1 MTEATARVV
10 DRAEAVATYKRIL
23 RTYID
28 RRPSGTRQKIALTLG
43 KHKSF
48 VSQITNPSYASP
60 VPAPHLNAIFEI
72 CHFSPEERKTF
83 LGAYAAA
90 HPRQGEGA
98 PAPSSQDL
106 RPAHPRA
113 GPRRRPAAEG
123 ARGDHPPDRQPDH
136 CPGGSALTGPAT
148 SSSPPTATASKLAR
162 PEYAKLSAP
171 PRRRSDPT
179 GNPNLL
185 NISSATMPAPATDI

>member
-1 MTEATARVV
+1 MSDAVSRPV
-10 DRAEAVATYKRIL
+10 DRAEAIANYKRIL

-83 LGAYAAA
+83 LGAY
-90 HPRQGEGA
+90 RRRI
-98 PAPSSQDL
+98 PSRARSEPGGPTTEKTHDL
-106 RPAHPRA
+106 RIRVPVLDDPRLQKELEA
-113 GPRRRPAAEG
+113 TI
-123 ARGDHPPDRQPDH
+123 RQ
-136 CPGGSALTGPAT
+136 
-148 SSSPPTATASKLAR
+148 TASRIIALVT
-162 PEYAKLSAP
+162 
-171 PRRRSDPT
+171 RR
-179 GNPNLL
+179 
-185 NISSATMPAPATDI
+185 